1 MNVSIEVLTEKC
13 NRCGRCVHAC
23 PMHLF
28 SRERKDFPILHE
40 QAQDW
45 CIRCGHCLAVCP
57 ESAIRLDG
65 ITGEERQ
72 AALPFGPTVYQQ
84 FSLLVQSRR
93 SIRSYRNTPIDHD
106 ALNHLFEL
114 VAWAPT
120 ARNLQPVEWIVV
132 NSPTVVQEL
141 AGKVAE
147 FMETTGKFAAMIDA
161 YKNGQDM
168 LLRGAPCLA
177 IAHAHQESWAPVID
191 CTIAVEILDLAA
203 TAMGL
208 GACWAGFFM
217 NAATNDPSIAE
228 WLKLP
233 EGHAVYGAL
242 MLGYTDELYLHIPPR
257 GPAKVRL
264 IE

>member
-1 MNVSIEVLTEKC
+1 MKVSIEILTEKC
-13 NRCGRCVHAC
+13 NRCGRCVRAC
-23 PMHLF
+23 PMRLF
-28 SRERKDFPILHE
+28 SRERKDYPILHD
-40 QAQDW
+40 QAEEW

-72 AALPFGPTVYQQ
+72 AALPFGPTVYEQ

-93 SIRSYRNTPIDHD
+93 SIRSYHNTPVDHD
-106 ALNHLFEL
+106 VLNHLFEL
-114 VAWAPT
+114 VTWAPT

-132 NSPTVVQEL
+132 NNSTVVHEL
-141 AGKVAE
+141 AEIVVQWLEKTE
-147 FMETTGKFAAMIDA
+147 QFPAMVEA
-161 YKNGQDM
+161 FKNGQDM
-168 LLRGAPCLA
+168 IHRGAPCLA
-177 IAHAHQESWAPVID
+177 IAHARDESWCPVID

-217 NAATNDPSIAE
+217 GAAKNDPAIAE
-228 WLKLP
+228 RLKLP
-233 EGHAVYGAL
+233 EGHTIHGAL

-257 GPAKVRL
+257 NPAKVRL

>member
-1 MNVSIEVLTEKC
+1 MNVSIELLTEKC
-13 NRCGRCVHAC
+13 NRCGRCVRAC
-23 PMHLF
+23 PMRLF
-28 SRERKDFPILHE
+28 SRERKDYPILHE
-40 QAQDW
+40 RAEEW

-72 AALPFGPTVYQQ
+72 AALPFGPTIFEQ

-93 SIRSYRNTPIDHD
+93 SIRSFHNTPIDHD
-106 ALNHLFEL
+106 VLNHLFEL
-114 VAWAPT
+114 VTWAPT

-132 NSPTVVQEL
+132 NNPNTVHEL
-141 AGKVAE
+141 AGMIAQW
-147 FMETTGKFAAMIDA
+147 MERTEQLRAMVKA
-161 YKNGQDM
+161 FKNGQDM
-168 LLRGAPCLA
+168 ILRGAPCLA
-177 IAHAHQESWAPVID
+177 IAHAHDESWCPVID

-208 GACWAGFFM
+208 GACWAGFLM
-217 NAATNDPSIAE
+217 NAAKRDPAIAE
-228 WLKLP
+228 RLELP
-233 EGHAVYGAL
+233 PGHTIHGAL

-257 GPAKVRL
+257 NPAKVRL

>member
-1 MNVSIEVLTEKC
+1 MNVSIEILTEKC
-13 NRCGRCVHAC
+13 NRCGRCVRAC

-28 SRERKDFPILHE
+28 SREGKDFPILND

-65 ITGEERQ
+65 ITGEERR
-72 AALPFGPTVYQQ
+72 AALPFGPAVYEQ
-84 FSLLVQSRR
+84 FALLVQSRR
-93 SIRSYRNTPIDHD
+93 SIRSYRNMPIDHD

-114 VAWAPT
+114 VTWAPT
-120 ARNLQPVEWIVV
+120 ACNLQPVEWIVINNPAIV
-132 NSPTVVQEL
+132 QKLVGMVIQFFEKSEQFPAVV
-141 AGKVAE
+141 
-147 FMETTGKFAAMIDA
+147 DA
-161 YKNGQDM
+161 YKNEQDM
-168 LLRGAPCLA
+168 VLRGAPCLA
-177 IAHAHQESWAPVID
+177 VAHAHQESWRPVVD

-203 TAMGL
+203 TAIGL

-233 EGHAVYGAL
+233 EGHAVHGAL

-257 GPAKVRL
+257 SPAKVRL